1 MDATGAEVLDLERT
15 QEELELL
22 VGRALGAASTLEE
35 VVECARAAVAVG
47 APALLER
54 VAARIAHEVRTA
66 TAGSGA
72 WEAELLYS
80 KGDAWQQTGRHARLL
95 AEAWSFVAP
104 ALRRGEADAAGA

>member
-1 MDATGAEVLDLERT
+1 MDADGADLLDLERT

-35 VVECARAAVAVG
+35 VVDCARAAAAVG
-47 APALLER
+47 APALLEQ
-54 VAARIAHEVRTA
+54 VAVRIATEVRAA

-95 AEAWSFVAP
+95 AEAWSYVAP
-104 ALRRGEADAAGA
+104 GLRRSDADAGGA